1 MLLSLKSL
9 EEIGRGAALIGF
21 FFGGMLNLNSSLY
34 TRRKGKGHAKKK
46 KCTFAVLPFREGNKE
61 GQLWLA
67 P

>member
-9 EEIGRGAALIGF
+9 EEIGRGEAALIGF

-46 KCTFAVLPFREGNKE
+46 VHFCCSSF
-61 GQLWLA
+61 
-67 P
+67 